1 MFEIISLKYK
11 FKISQNRTDED
22 RISIL
27 QNLNE
32 KKNENY
38 LIHNIMQDFYEL
50 G

>member
-1 MFEIISLKYK
+1 MLKAGCSK
-11 FKISQNRTDED
+11 KDG
-22 RISIL
+22 ISIL